1 MPSDRFVSFRFVAGA
16 IRRGFASHRRRASSF
31 HARTRRR
38 PPSALA
44 RLHASQSNSSVF
56 NAHAPPHVS
65 HVKHDMGVN
74 DHDTFTGLTP
84 LHKAAAEGA
93 LDQVVALMDDGADV
107 DIQANGEV
115 GFVLR
120 AIRARMIAARGRAS
134 GERGLVAR

>member
-1 MPSDRFVSFRFVAGA
+1 
-16 IRRGFASHRRRASSF
+16 
-31 HARTRRR
+31 
-38 PPSALA
+38 
-44 RLHASQSNSSVF
+44 
-56 NAHAPPHVS
+56 
-65 HVKHDMGVN
+65 MGVN